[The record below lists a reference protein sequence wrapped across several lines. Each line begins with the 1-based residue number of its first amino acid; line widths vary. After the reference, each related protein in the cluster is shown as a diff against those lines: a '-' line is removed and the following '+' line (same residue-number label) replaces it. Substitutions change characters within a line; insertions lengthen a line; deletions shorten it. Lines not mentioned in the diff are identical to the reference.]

1 MKREEVIPYRPRYL
15 PTLDDSHTRH
25 LVRKRWEG
33 VLTAK
38 VTRGWIDS
46 HHLGDVRVQA
56 PGVCTQ
62 SVMST
67 VDIQI

>member
-1 MKREEVIPYRPRYL
+1 
-15 PTLDDSHTRH
+15 
-25 LVRKRWEG
+25 
-33 VLTAK
+33 VLAAK

-46 HHLGDVRVQA
+46 HHLGDVRVQS

-67 VDIQI
+67 VTIRSNLMGCQRTEHGCTK